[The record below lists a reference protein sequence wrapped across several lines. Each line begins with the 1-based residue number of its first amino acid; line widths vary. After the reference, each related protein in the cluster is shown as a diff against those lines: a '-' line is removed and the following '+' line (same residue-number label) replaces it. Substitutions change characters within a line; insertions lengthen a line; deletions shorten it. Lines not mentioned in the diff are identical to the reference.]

1 MLDARWEPPDEA
13 PPLHL
18 TAHLWPC
25 PRLFLDPSRI
35 LPPQALLRLA
45 SHLVRG
51 EYCAAPPAL
60 RLNGLLSLFERA
72 ARYSRDIAEI

>member
-1 MLDARWEPPDEA
+1 MRRRRCISRRTSGRAS
-13 PPLHL
+13 
-18 TAHLWPC
+18 T
-25 PRLFLDPSRI
+25 LFLDPSRT